1 MIDVGTALATV
12 AMLACERYVRGEGH
26 NTFHRRQGMPFRTH
40 LLVVANRT
48 VDSPELLAALEERSA
63 QGPVHVTLLAP
74 VLWSER
80 EDARER
86 LDAAIASLR
95 ERGIEGEGLLGDAD
109 PVVAVQEVWN
119 PGRFDE
125 VMVSTFATG
134 ASRWMQI
141 DLPHRIARLTDCTV
155 RHVVT
160 QPQVAPPPP
169 EPAPPPRGLLE
180 SALGLLRTRTKG
192 RAA

>member
-1 MIDVGTALATV
+1 
-12 AMLACERYVRGEGH
+12 
-26 NTFHRRQGMPFRTH
+26 MPFRTH

-48 VDSPELLAALEERSA
+48 VDSPDLLRALEARAA
-63 QGPVHVTLLAP
+63 QGPVHVTLLVP

-80 EDARER
+80 QDARAR
-86 LDAAIASLR
+86 LDEACRGLH
-95 ERGIEGEGLLGDAD
+95 ERGIESDGVLGDAD

-125 VMVSTFATG
+125 IVVSTFATG

-141 DLPHRIARLTDCTV
+141 DLPHRIAKLTDCTV
-155 RHVVT
+155 RHVESRPAAEPV
-160 QPQVAPPPP
+160 PPAPPP
-169 EPAPPPRGLLE
+169 EPRGLLE
-180 SALGLLRTRTKG
+180 SAVGLLRTGTRG

>member
-1 MIDVGTALATV
+1 
-12 AMLACERYVRGEGH
+12 MLARERYVRGEGH
-26 NTFHRRQGMPFRTH
+26 RTFNRRQGMPFRTH

-48 VDSPELLAALEERSA
+48 VDSPELLAALEERAA

-80 EDARER
+80 EDARVR
-86 LDAAIASLR
+86 LDEAIASLR

-155 RHVVT
+155 RHFVT
-160 QPQVAPPPP
+160 QPQVPPAPPTPPP
-169 EPAPPPRGLLE
+169 EPRGLLE
-180 SALGLLRTRTKG
+180 SALGLLRTGTKD